1 MSDLKEIH
9 PHNARKYDLPKVRNY
24 KYGAIHYRIEHL
36 TGMFPKWIAL
46 IQYELKGRRCT
57 GVLYT
62 ETYMF
67 MDGESYLWINTSPLF
82 NNIKKEFPRSLPD
95 SIKSRF
101 PHLNQIVKSITEN
114 TDINLDFGHKGH
126 FGDLNGIA
134 SHFSLD
140 VSEPDS
146 YDMDNKTASAVEALF
161 SFVIK
166 AEDEYNVYTKSRIYK
181 HVLNCRKKAE
191 RAAMPAMTLYA
202 LYRIAR
208 MGMSIYNGIS
218 DNNGDTYITESDSFA
233 SLDIPDIDNTSQD
246 SMIDYL
252 CTDPD
257 TSIDNGADT
266 DNGVDTVSS
275 VSANDISFTGNGDK
289 YTDNSH
295 NQFMADRWMAEAE
308 KRYQKG
314 DRSGGDRAMA
324 AAKSYLSRI
333 KN

>member
-1 MSDLKEIH
+1 
-9 PHNARKYDLPKVRNY
+9 
-24 KYGAIHYRIEHL
+24 
-36 TGMFPKWIAL
+36 
-46 IQYELKGRRCT
+46 
-57 GVLYT
+57 
-62 ETYMF
+62 MF
-67 MDGESYLWINTSPLF
+67 MDGKSYLWINTSPLF
-82 NNIKKEFPRSLPD
+82 DNLKSEFPRNLPD
-95 SIKSRF
+95 GIKSRF
-101 PHLNQIVKSITEN
+101 PHLNQIVRSITEH
-114 TDINLDFGHKGH
+114 TDIDLDFGHKGH

-146 YDMDNKTASAVEALF
+146 YDMDKKTASAVEALF

-166 AEDEYNVYTKSRIYK
+166 AEDEYNIYTKSRIYK
-181 HVLNCRKKAE
+181 HVLNCREKAE
-191 RAAMPAMTLYA
+191 HAAMPAMTLYA

-208 MGMSIYNGIS
+208 MGISIYNGMS
-218 DNNGDTYITESDSFA
+218 DNCGDTYITESDSLA
-233 SLDIPDIDNTSQD
+233 SLDIPDIDNMSQD

-252 CTDPD
+252 CADPD
-257 TSIDNGADT
+257 TRI

-324 AAKSYLSRI
+324 HAKSYLSRI

>member
-62 ETYMF
+62 EAYMF

-82 NNIKKEFPRSLPD
+82 NNIKEEFPRSLPD

-101 PHLNQIVKSITEN
+101 PHLNQIVRSVTEN
-114 TDINLDFGHKGH
+114 TDIDLDFGHKGH

-166 AEDEYNVYTKSRIYK
+166 AEDEYNAYTKSRIYK

-208 MGMSIYNGIS
+208 MGISIYNGMS
-218 DNNGDTYITESDSFA
+218 DNSGDAGFNEFDSLA
-233 SLDIPDIDNTSQD
+233 SLDSPDIDNLSQD

-252 CTDPD
+252 CADPD
-257 TSIDNGADT
+257 TSIDN
-266 DNGVDTVSS
+266 SI
-275 VSANDISFTGNGDK
+275 NDISLGTANDVSFTGSGDK
-289 YTDNSH
+289 YTDDSY
-295 NQFMADRWMAEAE
+295 NQSMADRWIAEAE

-314 DRSGGDRAMA
+314 DKSGGDRAMA

-333 KN
+333 K